1 MVYSSQKFAVL
12 EDPAHAAGIPSSAVF
27 ELMIDLSP
35 KPIHIAIVATELQAT
50 MSDLVPAARQF
61 ASIIS
66 KTIVDNLRAQGRDV
80 PCQKGCDECCRYMI
94 SLAPAEAFRLAEEV
108 DNMDEPKR
116 WQTLSRFDQLARK
129 ILTSPLPEISAQAID
144 NWYQSMNLTCP
155 FNRDHI
161 CQTYATRPIVCRE
174 YIVTTPAAH
183 CSQGDTGK
191 SEPVPAAPSI
201 AEALVELAGELEQ
214 APGEAVILPLVIAW
228 AKTYSHRS
236 RRTWPAKH
244 LAQRF
249 VAIVQADADKSAHQ
263 ADMGVYSPNVT
274 HIPKSFVGTLA
285 NKTR

>member
-12 EDPAHAAGIPSSAVF
+12 KDPAHAAGIPSSAVF

-35 KPIHIAIVATELQAT
+35 KPIHIAIVATDLQAT

-80 PCQKGCDECCRYMI
+80 TCKKGCDGCCRYMI
-94 SLAPAEAFRLAEEV
+94 SLAPVEAFRLADEI
-108 DNMDEPKR
+108 DNLDEPKR
-116 WQTLSRFDQLARK
+116 RQTLSRFNQLARK
-129 ILTSPLPEISAQAID
+129 ILATPPPEPAAQAID
-144 NWYQSMNLTCP
+144 NWCRSMDLTCP
-155 FNRDHI
+155 FLKDHL
-161 CQTYATRPIVCRE
+161 CQQYQIRPIVCRE
-174 YIVTTPAAH
+174 YIVTTPASH
-183 CSQGDTGK
+183 CHQGDTGK
-191 SEPVPAAPSI
+191 SETVIAVPSI

-214 APGEAVILPLVIAW
+214 TTGEAVMLPLAIAW

-249 VAIVQADADKSAHQ
+249 VATIQTAADRFASRA
-263 ADMGVYSPNVT
+263 A
-274 HIPKSFVGTLA
+274 
-285 NKTR
+285 